1 MHHSNSPPGEPRSE
15 APAPPDEL
23 LPLVYHE
30 LRRLAASR
38 LARETPGQTLQP
50 TALVHEAWLRLG
62 GDQQPAWANQAAF
75 FSSAAE
81 AMRRI
86 LVDRA
91 RRRHAQKH
99 GAGAEH
105 VPVADVELAGQV
117 VDDERLLALDEALS
131 QFEAVNPRK
140 AELVRLR
147 YFVGLTF
154 EEAAEVLG
162 IAVPTAKEWWAY
174 SRSWLRVQMQK
185 QAAA

>member
-1 MHHSNSPPGEPRSE
+1 MHTTTIQPGDHQPGDRV
-15 APAPPDEL
+15 PADEL
-23 LPLVYHE
+23 LPLVYQE

-38 LARETPGQTLQP
+38 LAHETAGQTLQP

-91 RRRHAQKH
+91 RSRKTLKR

-105 VPVADVELAGQV
+105 IPEGDVELAGQV
-117 VDDERLLALDEALS
+117 VSDERLLALDAALEK
-131 QFEAVNPRK
+131 FAAVHPRK

-154 EEAAEVLG
+154 EEVGEVLG

-174 SRSWLRVQMQK
+174 SRSWLRVQMRK
-185 QAAA
+185 EEV